1 MNYDHMMIA
10 WPTEDEAV
18 MPSSDEQA
26 LSAQAPSGV
35 GPADCSEATT
45 SESK

>member
-18 MPSSDEQA
+18 KPSSDEQT
-26 LSAQAPSGV
+26 LSAQAPSGI
-35 GPADCSEATT
+35 GPADRSETTT
-45 SESK
+45 SEAK